1 MPASAEE
8 APEEAPPAGSKS
20 SPAASSRGRRSDLL
34 GDAPSPP
41 PLAPLRRLGK
51 SGSAV
56 STKPMY
62 SVNTSG
68 RIHRLHCEE
77 ARENPTSRLECLQ
90 FHPFEQAGMEYE
102 SVLKE
107 IGGFGR
113 VQKAIFLALSFTS
126 FKAVLDLELMVLTLH
141 ESKFRCAQQNSSDY
155 VAQNYSEHCRISRLV
170 GDDTNFTLINETC
183 TKFDYQHGDVISKS
197 MVEEYNLVCDRKHY
211 ATGMMS
217 VFFLGCAL
225 GMLFGTLGDKIGR
238 KKILI
243 VCGVT
248 DLITTIL
255 PAFMP
260 TAETQIFARFLKGF
274 PAAVYYQGLLIMEE
288 MTEEKHRAVLGNLYW
303 LFWCATGYMF
313 SGVVVY
319 IFKEWDKIQLF
330 STVFCLNYIVIF
342 IVVPESPRWLVLKG
356 RVEEAVDVLKRIA
369 KWNGIKWEHKVSKVK
384 ALDVEEEPTGNILD
398 LVTYP
403 EMRMK
408 SIVIFF
414 NLAMF
419 AMCYFGLSTDTTFI
433 TTNIVLNVLL
443 NGAVEIPSSFIGWL
457 GSDRYGRKYTT
468 VIITVLSGFCLI
480 AVPIVPTGGV
490 YNIVKAVVAMANAF
504 LQLAIASPTYGPPK
518 YFQHRVRNNGL
529 FLATT
534 LAMLSNIVA
543 PVINTLSDVAT
554 FLPGLIFGITSIVSA
569 LSLLLLPETKGLPL
583 PETVPSSEGL
593 VRGRERQWAI
603 ETFSRE
609 RAQSLLDD
617 DDMEAVN

>member
-1 MPASAEE
+1 
-8 APEEAPPAGSKS
+8 
-20 SPAASSRGRRSDLL
+20 
-34 GDAPSPP
+34 
-41 PLAPLRRLGK
+41 
-51 SGSAV
+51 
-56 STKPMY
+56 
-62 SVNTSG
+62 
-68 RIHRLHCEE
+68 
-77 ARENPTSRLECLQ
+77 
-90 FHPFEQAGMEYE
+90 MEYE

-255 PAFMP
+255 PAYMP

-303 LFWCATGYMF
+303 LFWCVGYMF

-490 YNIVKAVVAMANAF
+490 YNIVKAVVAMVGKC
-504 LQLAIASPTYGPPK
+504 LLTTGYCIADVWAAEIFPTS
-518 YFQHRVRNNGL
+518 VRNNGL

-617 DDMEAVN
+617 DDMEAVNSQRTIKQKPMEETTIA